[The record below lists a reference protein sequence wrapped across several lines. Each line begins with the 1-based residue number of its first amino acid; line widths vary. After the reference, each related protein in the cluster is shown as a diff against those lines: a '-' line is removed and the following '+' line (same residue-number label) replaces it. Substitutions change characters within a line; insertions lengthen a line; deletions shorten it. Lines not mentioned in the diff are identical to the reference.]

1 MADRDA
7 GEPALADVRTK
18 PAKPYAEKR
27 RPSMWW
33 PLAAIVVP
41 LIRGAATIR
50 VLHGE
55 RLPATGPFILAP
67 NHMSNIDPVVVAE
80 TVWRLGRA
88 PRFLAKASLFRVPVL
103 GAIMRA
109 SGQIPV
115 ERGAGRGADPLAAA
129 GHLLAKG
136 NAVIIYP
143 EGTLTREPDLWPMRG
158 RAGAVRAAL
167 EHGIPIIPMA
177 HWGSQGLMARYGKRV
192 SLFQRK
198 PVQIII
204 GDPIDLS
211 AVAGRTH
218 DKTALEAG
226 SAQIM
231 HEVARLLGELR
242 GETPPAEL
250 WDPAKHDQKETG
262 RP

>member
-1 MADRDA
+1 M
-7 GEPALADVRTK
+7 
-18 PAKPYAEKR
+18 
-27 RPSMWW
+27 RPSDRPAAASAGPSPRVRSERLRTPFFWL
-33 PLAAIVVP
+33 LAAIVLPVMNASVRWRIVDGHKLP
-41 LIRGAATIR
+41 KQGA
-50 VLHGE
+50 
-55 RLPATGPFILAP
+55 FILVP
-67 NHMSNIDPVVVAE
+67 NHYTQIDPVV
-80 TVWRLGRA
+80 TGILMWKLGRV

-158 RAGAVRAAL
+158 RAGAVRAAI

-198 PVQIII
+198 PVQVII
-204 GDPIDLS
+204 GDPIDLG
-211 AVAGRTH
+211 AAAGRSH
-218 DKTALEAG
+218 DTSALETA
-226 SAQIM
+226 SAQVM

-242 GETPPAEL
+242 GETPPTEL

>member
-1 MADRDA
+1 MRERDRPAASA
-7 GEPALADVRTK
+7 GPSPRVRSERLRA
-18 PAKPYAEKR
+18 PFF
-27 RPSMWW
+27 WL
-33 PLAAIVVP
+33 LAAIVLPVMNASVRWD
-41 LIRGAATIR
+41 IRDGHKLPKQGA
-50 VLHGE
+50 
-55 RLPATGPFILAP
+55 FILVP
-67 NHMSNIDPVVVAE
+67 NHYTQIDPVVTGIAL
-80 TVWRLGRA
+80 WRMGRV

-129 GHLLAKG
+129 GHLLTRG
-136 NAVIIYP
+136 NAIIIYP

-226 SAQIM
+226 SAQVM